1 MPASKTTHRLDPKN
15 ESALGLPRFDVYKAL
30 EKGPLKEKV
39 E

>member
-30 EKGPLKEKV
+30 GEGLWGKKAE
-39 E
+39 